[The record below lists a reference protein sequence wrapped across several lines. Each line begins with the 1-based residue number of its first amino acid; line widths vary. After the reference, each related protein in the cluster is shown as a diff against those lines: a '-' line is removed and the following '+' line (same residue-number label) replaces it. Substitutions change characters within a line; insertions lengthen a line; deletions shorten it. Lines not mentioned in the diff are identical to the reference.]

1 MQAGLTERQLTLR
14 DIFLAVIA
22 LLASRSVMVI
32 FSYSTL
38 SVRVTDRRIAL
49 AA

>member
-14 DIFLAVIA
+14 EIFQAVIA

-32 FSYSTL
+32 FIYSTL
-38 SVRVTDRRIAL
+38 SVRVTDRRIVL